1 MWVQSLGWEDPLEEG
16 MATHSSILAGESH
29 GQRSPEG
36 YSPRGCKESDTTEQ
50 LWLPLCLTWVSVS
63 IICIMSFFSSS
74 YLLRFLEAQ
83 GGEHHPPCC
92 SESREHSKGLS
103 HHKSPLLA
111 MCSPP
116 CRSQPHRTFQVHLR
130 CHFSVNFPLIL
141 QSEGVSWRGLPPSRR
156 CLLLRKAQGIRRGLW
171 CSQRMCPSF
180 AQITTSTHHYGSLHP
195 ENLDVLFKSC
205 PHFLFPFPICSGT
218 YFLMGAILFLQSIN
232 VFTPSL
238 QRLHWLVLFDRTFC
252 SDGNLYLCCPIG

>member
-1 MWVQSLGWEDPLEEG
+1 MSL
-16 MATHSSILAGESH
+16 
-29 GQRSPEG
+29 
-36 YSPRGCKESDTTEQ
+36 
-50 LWLPLCLTWVSVS
+50 
-63 IICIMSFFSSS
+63 FSSS

-141 QSEGVSWRGLPPSRR
+141 QSEGVSWRGLPAEQEVPSLAEGPGDTSRAVM
-156 CLLLRKAQGIRRGLW
+156 LTEDVPILRPDHDIHSSLW
-171 CSQRMCPSF
+171 IVASRELGCFIQELS
-180 AQITTSTHHYGSLHP
+180 SLP
-195 ENLDVLFKSC
+195 
-205 PHFLFPFPICSGT
+205 FPFPH
-218 YFLMGAILFLQSIN
+218 LFRHLLSYGSHF
-232 VFTPSL
+232 VFTKHQCFYPFTSATAL
-238 QRLHWLVLFDRTFC
+238 TGSVR
-252 SDGNLYLCCPIG
+252 